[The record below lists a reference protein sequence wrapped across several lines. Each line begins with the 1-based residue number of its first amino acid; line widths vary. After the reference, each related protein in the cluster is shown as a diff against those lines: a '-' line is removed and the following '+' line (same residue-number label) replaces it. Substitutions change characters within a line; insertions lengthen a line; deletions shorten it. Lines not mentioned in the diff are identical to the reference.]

1 MKRKLKNLI
10 TAITDN
16 ISLRAKI
23 LLMFLLFF
31 ALPIF
36 IFTLISYFRTNTLI
50 RNQTINSMNQTYNE
64 SMLIINRYFKSMEN
78 AMQTI
83 VSETDIHQAAYMISE
98 EKSIFEQHKYYMS
111 ITTQFNFIQT
121 MSDIDFVRLYTMG
134 SPNYP
139 WNDINILSFSNA
151 SSMDWY
157 KKLWQNN
164 LGRFWVV
171 PNYITDSQ
179 GNKSNYFS
187 YLGMLYAP
195 DDFTKTVGM
204 LRIDIDKAKIDKALE
219 SLKFTKDVIVFL
231 SSGENILYELPDNP
245 KKDIPKDFILNAGK
259 FEDWT
264 DDKLNN
270 TSYFVRSSKNN
281 ISGWNLTVMFPK
293 NEIFIE
299 QNKLYR
305 DLLVTMLVIIVIS
318 ATLSYFTI
326 RSALKRISK
335 LNKEIKQIE
344 KGTLNTDFPARG
356 NDEIGELMKSFN
368 YMTKK
373 MSEMI
378 KESYIMGETVKNAEL
393 HALQAQINPHFLYN
407 SLDLINCVA
416 IQRDVPEIIDMVN
429 ALVEFYKLSLSNGKE
444 IISLKDELSHVKMY
458 VKIQNLRFEK
468 EIILNSNEEE
478 WLCKYCIPKI
488 ILQPI
493 VENAIMHGIL
503 EKDDENAGIIDINFK
518 KNKDDIIINVSDN
531 GIGMNNEMINST
543 LHLDSKN
550 KKSGYGIQN
559 INDRLS
565 VFFGPEYGI
574 SIKSEINIGT
584 TVTVRI
590 PKIEG

>member
-1 MKRKLKNLI
+1 M
-10 TAITDN
+10 
-16 ISLRAKI
+16 
-23 LLMFLLFF
+23 
-31 ALPIF
+31 
-36 IFTLISYFRTNTLI
+36 
-50 RNQTINSMNQTYNE
+50 
-64 SMLIINRYFKSMEN
+64 
-78 AMQTI
+78 
-83 VSETDIHQAAYMISE
+83 
-98 EKSIFEQHKYYMS
+98 
-111 ITTQFNFIQT
+111 
-121 MSDIDFVRLYTMG
+121 
-134 SPNYP
+134 
-139 WNDINILSFSNA
+139 
-151 SSMDWY
+151 
-157 KKLWQNN
+157 
-164 LGRFWVV
+164 
-171 PNYITDSQ
+171 
-179 GNKSNYFS
+179 
-187 YLGMLYAP
+187 
-195 DDFTKTVGM
+195 
-204 LRIDIDKAKIDKALE
+204 
-219 SLKFTKDVIVFL
+219 
-231 SSGENILYELPDNP
+231 
-245 KKDIPKDFILNAGK
+245 
-259 FEDWT
+259 
-264 DDKLNN
+264 
-270 TSYFVRSSKNN
+270 
-281 ISGWNLTVMFPK
+281 
-293 NEIFIE
+293 
-299 QNKLYR
+299 
-305 DLLVTMLVIIVIS
+305 
-318 ATLSYFTI
+318 
-326 RSALKRISK
+326 
-335 LNKEIKQIE
+335 
-344 KGTLNTDFPARG
+344 
-356 NDEIGELMKSFN
+356 
-368 YMTKK
+368 
-373 MSEMI
+373 
-378 KESYIMGETVKNAEL
+378 
-393 HALQAQINPHFLYN
+393 QAQINPHFLYN